1 MEAHRVNVL
10 LHAIGFGL
18 VTAAIIATSAV
29 AFSLQYAVTDV
40 PNFAHGELL
49 TVAAYAA
56 YETQQHGLGLAIGAA
71 AGATTGAAVAY
82 LMYRLVLRGFVWKSS
97 RLVYTVAVTAGIS
110 LIIQNGLGILFGNA
124 EVTLNLPSDQ
134 ARHVGPFLWT
144 QTDIT
149 VILGSLV
156 ALATVH
162 LTLRHTPF
170 GRAQRAVADN
180 RELARASG
188 LRIERVISLTWLMA
202 GAVAG
207 LGGVALAT
215 SRSTFGPLLGNSFL
229 LVTLAAAIVGG
240 VGRVYGAM
248 IGALTIGLVTELS
261 GAYFNAGYKQV
272 AALAV
277 LTLVLLVRPSGIL
290 QVQRTRAEA

>member
-1 MEAHRVNVL
+1 VSVL
-10 LHAIGFGL
+10 FHAAGFGM

-40 PNFAHGELL
+40 PNFAHGEIL
-49 TVAAYAA
+49 TVAAFAA
-56 YETQQHGLGLAIGAA
+56 FVTQKHGLSLALGVVAGAA
-71 AGATTGAAVAY
+71 AGAVAAY

-97 RLVYTVAVTAGIS
+97 RLVYTVAVTAGIA
-110 LIIQNGLGILFGNA
+110 LIVQNGLGLAFGNS
-124 EVTLNLPSDQ
+124 EVTMALAAEQ

-144 QTDIT
+144 RTDIT
-149 VILGSLV
+149 VMVGSLIV
-156 ALATVH
+156 LGVVH
-162 LTLRHTPF
+162 ATLRYTAF

-215 SRSTFGPLLGNSFL
+215 SRATFGPLLGNSFL
-229 LVTLAAAIVGG
+229 LVTFAAAIVGG

-248 IGALTIGLVTELS
+248 IGALIIGLVTEIS
-261 GAYFNAGYKQV
+261 GTYLNAGYKQV
-272 AALAV
+272 AALAM
-277 LTLVLLVRPSGIL
+277 LTLVLLIRPSGIL